1 MSYLSREEAI
11 QLIKDPIK
19 NVVFLNHAEELI
31 YEYTSGSAFFT
42 QIFCT
47 RLVDYLNFKK
57 SRTVG
62 KEEIETVADRLC
74 TGTDRLEPST
84 FECLTKEADGS
95 DFYENDNKKVL
106 KAIAEQTRAGGHVN
120 MEDLNVDMPQEHIKE
135 VLNNLYSR
143 RVISKQGEDYSINVK
158 LFVKWILNN

>member
-1 MSYLSREEAI
+1 M
-11 QLIKDPIK
+11 
-19 NVVFLNHAEELI
+19 
-31 YEYTSGSAFFT
+31 
-42 QIFCT
+42 
-47 RLVDYLNFKK
+47 DYLNFKK

-62 KEEIETVADRLC
+62 KEEIETVANRLC

-95 DFYENDNKKVL
+95 DFYESDNKRIL

-120 MEDLNVDMPQEHIKE
+120 MEDLDVDMPQEHIKE
-135 VLNNLYSR
+135 VLNNLYSC